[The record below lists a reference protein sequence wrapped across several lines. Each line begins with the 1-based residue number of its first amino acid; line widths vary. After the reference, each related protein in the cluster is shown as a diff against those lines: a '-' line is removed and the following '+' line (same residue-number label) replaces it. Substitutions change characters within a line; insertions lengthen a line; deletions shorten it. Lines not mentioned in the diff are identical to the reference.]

1 MENPFLFFVGIDWGT
16 ENHQVCVVDRD
27 GTTIAERQVA
37 HSGTGLQQFLTWL
50 QQQIPVAAE
59 RVAIAIEMP
68 AGAIIETLVEHNY
81 RAFSLNP
88 KQLDRFR
95 DRHTVAGAKDDSRDA
110 FVLADSLRTDQPCF
124 HPIYLDDPEIIRIRT
139 LSRLEDSLVQDWSRL
154 TSQLREQIHRYFPQ
168 LLQLSPAADE
178 AWIWDVLEAAPLPIL
193 ASQLKHQQVQ
203 KILSQRRI
211 RRFSAEE
218 VLQQLRT
225 LPLPVAPGTAEAASE
240 ACLLLI
246 VRLRLLLQQKK
257 EVERRIQKQLTQ
269 FCAEEERMEHRD
281 VQLILSIPGIGRV
294 ITATM
299 LAEASQPLAQRD
311 YHALRAYCG
320 AAPVTHQSGKRKR
333 QVLMRYSCNQRL
345 RNAFYHWAR
354 ISVQQDSRSRAH
366 YHRLRSQGHSHGRAL
381 RGVLDRLLV
390 MLISILR
397 HQTKFDPAIRKSIP
411 VAI

>member
-1 MENPFLFFVGIDWGT
+1 MEGSFLFFIGIDWAT
-16 ENHQVCVVDRD
+16 ENHQVCVVDQN
-27 GTTIAERQVA
+27 GKIIAERPVA
-37 HSGTGLQQFLTWL
+37 HSGSGLQQFLTWL
-50 QQQIPVAAE
+50 QQQVPVSPE

-68 AGAIIETLVEHNY
+68 SGAIIETLVEHNY

-110 FVLADSLRTDQPCF
+110 FVLADSLRTDQHCF
-124 HPIYLDDPEIIRIRT
+124 HAIYLDDPEIIRIRT
-139 LSRLEDSLVQDWSRL
+139 LSRFEDSLVQDWSRL
-154 TSQLREQIHRYFPQ
+154 TSQLREQFHRYFPQ

-178 AWIWDVLEAAPLPIL
+178 AWIWDVLEAAPLPAM

-203 KILSQRRI
+203 KILSRRRI
-211 RRFSAEE
+211 RRFSADE

-225 LPLPVAPGTAEAASE
+225 PPLPVAPGTAEAASE

-246 VRLRLLLQQKK
+246 ARLRLLLQQRK
-257 EVERRIQKQLTQ
+257 EVERRIEEQLAR
-269 FCAEEERMEHRD
+269 FCADEERAEHRD

-311 YHALRAYCG
+311 YHALRAYGG

-333 QVLMRYSCNQRL
+333 QVIMRYSCNQRL

-366 YHRLRSQGHSHGRAL
+366 YHRLRTKGHSHGRAL
-381 RGVLDRLLV
+381 RGVLDRLLD
-390 MLISILR
+390 MLISMLR
-397 HQTKFDPAIRKSIP
+397 HQTKFDPALRKSIA
-411 VAI
+411 VAV

>member
-1 MENPFLFFVGIDWGT
+1 MENPFLFFVGIDWAT

-27 GTTIAERQVA
+27 GKIIAERQVA
-37 HSGTGLQQFLTWL
+37 HSGAGLQQFLTWL
-50 QQQIPVAAE
+50 QEQLPVPAE
-59 RVAIAIEMP
+59 RVAVAIEMP
-68 AGAIIETLVEHNY
+68 SGAIIETLVEHNY

-110 FVLADSLRTDQPCF
+110 FVLADSLRTDPPCF
-124 HPIYLDDPEIIRIRT
+124 RPIYLDDPEIIRIRT
-139 LSRLEDSLVQDWSRL
+139 LSRFEDSLVQDWSRL

-178 AWIWDVLEAAPLPIL
+178 AWIWDVLEATPLPVL
-193 ASQLKHQQVQ
+193 ASKLKPQQMQ
-203 KILSQRRI
+203 KILSHRRI

-225 LPLPVAPGTAEAASE
+225 PPLPVAHGTAEAASE

-246 VRLRLLLQQKK
+246 VRLRLLMQQKK
-257 EVERRIQKQLTQ
+257 EVERRIQEQLTR

-333 QVLMRYSCNQRL
+333 QVIMRYSCNQRL

-397 HQTKFDPAIRKSIP
+397 HQIKFDPALRKSVP